1 MAEPRIARANARVG
15 IVFIFGTM
23 GTVVVSNLESSVLNP
38 PPSIERLN
46 YVGGDLFF
54 KNNFD
59 VIAFSYFF

>member
-1 MAEPRIARANARVG
+1 MAEPRIAMANARVG
-15 IVFIFGTM
+15 IVFIFGTI
-23 GTVVVSNLESSVLNP
+23 GTVANLESSVLNP